1 MKPILL
7 AALVCLAVGAHSQPN
22 AYTTANA
29 HSHNDYENKSPFFG
43 AYTET
48 FGSIEAD
55 IFLRNDSL
63 IIGHKEEDLQY
74 RRTLENL
81 YLRPLAEYTAHN
93 NGQPFKDSSRQLQ
106 LMIDMKTE
114 GQPTLNRLV
123 QVLQQY
129 PGLIHCRNIQIVIS
143 GNRPA
148 DSLFNSYPPY
158 IWFDGELSK
167 HYSTGALSK
176 IVMLSDDLKK
186 YTKWD
191 GNTRLARPDYRR
203 LDSMVHYAHR
213 LQKKVRFWDA
223 PDFTAAWKEL
233 MKLQVDYINTD
244 RIPELSSFF
253 RQRKR

>member
-1 MKPILL
+1 MKYVLL
-7 AALVCLAVGAHSQPN
+7 AIFVCLAGSACKQTT

-43 AYTET
+43 AYAET

-81 YLRPLAEYTAHN
+81 YLRPLSECAAHN

-106 LMIDMKTE
+106 LMIDLKTE
-114 GQPTLNRLV
+114 GRPALNRLV
-123 QVLQQY
+123 EVLQHY
-129 PGLIHCRNIQIVIS
+129 PLLIHSRNIQFVIS

-148 DSLFNSYPPY
+148 DSLFTSYPPY
-158 IWFDGELSK
+158 IWFDGELSR
-167 HYSTGALSK
+167 HYSAGALSR

-191 GNTRLARPDYRR
+191 GKASLAEPDYRR
-203 LDSMVHYAHR
+203 LDSMVHYAHS

-223 PDFTAAWKEL
+223 PDSIPAWNEL

-244 RIPELSSFF
+244 RISELSSFF
-253 RQRKR
+253 QQQKR

>member
-1 MKPILL
+1 MKYVLL
-7 AALVCLAVGAHSQPN
+7 AVFLCLSGIAYSQTN

-29 HSHNDYENKSPFFG
+29 HSHNEYENKSPFFG
-43 AYTET
+43 AYAET

-55 IFLRNDSL
+55 IFLRHDSL

-74 RRTLENL
+74 KRTLENL
-81 YLRPLAEYTAHN
+81 YLRPLEAYAAHN
-93 NGQPFKDSSRQLQ
+93 NGLPFKDSTRQLQ

-114 GQPTLNRLV
+114 GQSTLNRLV
-123 QVLQQY
+123 EVLQHY
-129 PGLIHCRNIQIVIS
+129 PLLIHSHNIQFVIS

-148 DSLFNSYPPY
+148 DSLFTSYPPY
-158 IWFDGELSK
+158 IWFDGELSRQ
-167 HYSTGALSK
+167 YSSGALSR

-191 GNTRLARPDYRR
+191 GKATLAAPDYHR
-203 LDSMVHYAHR
+203 LDSMVHYAHH

-223 PDFTAAWKEL
+223 PDFTGAWNEL

-244 RIPELSSFF
+244 RISELSSFF
-253 RQRKR
+253 RQQKR